1 MTTVAIFPGTFDP
14 ITFGHQDVVMRAT
27 RIFDQIIVGVAE
39 NIAKVPLFSYAQR
52 IEMVKNALTD
62 YNNVQVLGFS
72 NLLVDFAKQHNARV
86 IIRGVR
92 VATDFEHELQLADMN
107 RTLAAD
113 IETVFFSPIKQYG
126 YISSTLVK
134 EVAFLGGNVSAF
146 VNADVA
152 KALRAK

>member
-39 NIAKVPLFSYAQR
+39 NVAKVPLFSYAQR
-52 IEMVKNALTD
+52 IEMVKNALTG
-62 YNNVQVLGFS
+62 YNNLQVLGFS

-113 IETVFFSPIKQYG
+113 IETIFFSSVKQYG

-134 EVAFLGGNVSAF
+134 EVAYLGGNISAF

>member
-1 MTTVAIFPGTFDP
+1 MTTIAIFPGTFDP
-14 ITFGHQDVVMRAT
+14 ITLGHQDVVMRA
-27 RIFDQIIVGVAE
+27 RRVFDQVIVAVAE
-39 NIAKVPLFSYAQR
+39 NVVKAPLFSYEQR
-52 IEMVKNALTD
+52 VDMVRSSLTG

-72 NLLVDFAKQHNARV
+72 NLLVDFAKQHNAQV

-92 VATDFEHELQLADMN
+92 VAADFEHELQLADMN

-113 IETVFFSPIKQYG
+113 IETIFFTPAKQYG

-134 EVAFLGGNVSAF
+134 EIAYLGGNVAAF

-152 KALRAK
+152 KALRAR